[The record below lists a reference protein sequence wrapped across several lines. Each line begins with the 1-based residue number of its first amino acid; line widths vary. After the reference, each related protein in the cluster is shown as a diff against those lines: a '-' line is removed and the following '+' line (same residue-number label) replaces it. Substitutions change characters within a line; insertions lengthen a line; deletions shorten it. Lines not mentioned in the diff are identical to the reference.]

1 MLLIGE
7 SLNVISK
14 KIGRAFK
21 ERDPKPIQEEA
32 LFQKEKKMDYID
44 INLGPAKKDG
54 HELMPWVVE
63 VVQDVVPDIPLVLDT
78 SNIAAIEAALKVIKD
93 CGTPHMV
100 NSIMARPER
109 YEKMIPLA
117 AEYNADFVALMWGP
131 DGLPRD
137 ENERAAL
144 CVELLYAANEAGIG
158 NEKIWVDGIVTPV
171 NIQQPQAISL
181 MEFQGMIPDIAP
193 GARSTCGLSNISNG
207 PPEHLR
213 PILNQT
219 YMVML
224 QKYGMESVIADPR
237 DDQLIAIAKGE
248 RQDIVDLI
256 YGVMDGNEPDM
267 GALSKEMQDYKKSVD
282 VILGKTLFSDSYLE
296 I

>member
-54 HELMPWVVE
+54 HELMPWVVQ
-63 VVQDVVPDIPLVLDT
+63 VVQDVVADIPLVLDT
-78 SNIAAIEAALKVIKD
+78 SNIDAIEAALKVIKD
-93 CGTPHMV
+93 CGTPHMI
-100 NSIMARPER
+100 NSIMARSER

-117 AEYNADFVALMWGP
+117 AKYNADFVALMWGP

-181 MEFQGMIPDIAP
+181 MEFQGMVQDIAP

-237 DDQLIAIAKGE
+237 DDQLIAIAKGG

-267 GALSKEMQDYKKSVD
+267 AALSKEMQDYKKSVD